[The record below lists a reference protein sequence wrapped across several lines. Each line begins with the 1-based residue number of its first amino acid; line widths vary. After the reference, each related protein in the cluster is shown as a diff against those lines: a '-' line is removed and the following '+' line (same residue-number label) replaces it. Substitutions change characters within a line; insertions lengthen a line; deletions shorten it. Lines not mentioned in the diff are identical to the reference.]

1 MTPMTW
7 SGRPG
12 RWLVITAIFELI
24 LAGVFLVIGLL
35 NPILTFGFVLTAA
48 ILGGVA
54 ILLLLWGRRWQRGYA
69 EAQRIKSQGV
79 AGQAT
84 IVGMR
89 QTGMYVNEQPQIEL
103 QLQVQ
108 DQMYGARQ
116 VTLKEYVP
124 LMMLGTL
131 SSGRPLP
138 VKVDPA
144 NPNNVV
150 IEWESA
156 MAGRISMA
164 GPPTSQVPG
173 AGQFALG
180 QMQQM
185 PTPPPPLPKAE
196 ADREKKRI
204 LAEGIPGTAR
214 ILASSATGQ
223 MDDQGRP
230 IHQMTLQI
238 EIEGRAPVMG
248 PALAGVPQERADQLE
263 VGDSVPVK
271 ADPNNPSSIA
281 IDWDNA

>member
-1 MTPMTW
+1 MGTPMTW

-12 RWLVITAIFELI
+12 KWLVITAIFEI
-24 LAGVFLVIGLL
+24 VLAGVFLVVGLL
-35 NPILTFGFVLTAA
+35 NPVLRFGFLLTAA

-54 ILLLLWGRRWQRGYA
+54 ILLLAWGRKWQKGFA
-69 EAQRIKSQGV
+69 EAQRIKAQGV
-79 AGQAT
+79 PGQAT
-84 IVGMR
+84 ITSMR
-89 QTGMYVNEQPQIEL
+89 QTGVYVNEQPQIEL

-108 DQMYGARQ
+108 DQMYGSRQ

-124 LMMLGTL
+124 MMLLGTL

-144 NPNNVV
+144 DPNKVV

-156 MAGRISMA
+156 MSGGTPMGGA
-164 GPPTSQVPG
+164 PG

-180 QMQQM
+180 QMQPM
-185 PTPPPPLPKAE
+185 PTPPPPLPKEE

-214 ILASSATGQ
+214 ILASSPTGQ
-223 MDDQGRP
+223 TDDQGQP

-238 EIEGRAPVMG
+238 EIEGRQPVMG
-248 PALAGVPQERADQLE
+248 PALARVPADRADQLE

>member
-12 RWLVITAIFELI
+12 RWLVITAIFELV

-48 ILGGVA
+48 ILGVVGV
-54 ILLLLWGRRWQRGYA
+54 LLLLWGRKWQRGYA
-69 EAQRIKSQGV
+69 EAQRIKAQGV
-79 AGQAT
+79 PGQAT

-89 QTGMYVNEQPQIEL
+89 QTGVHVNEQPQVEL

-108 DQMYGARQ
+108 DQMYGSRQ

-138 VKVDPA
+138 VKVDPS

-156 MAGRISMA
+156 MGGGM
-164 GPPTSQVPG
+164 
-173 AGQFALG
+173 
-180 QMQQM
+180 QM
-185 PTPPPPLPKAE
+185 PTAPPPLSGAE
-196 ADREKKRI
+196 SDREKERI
-204 LAEGIPGTAR
+204 LADGVPGTAR
-214 ILASSATGQ
+214 ILASTATGQ
-223 MDDQGRP
+223 VDDRGRP
-230 IHQMTLQI
+230 IHHMTLQI
-238 EIEGRAPVMG
+238 EIQGRPPMTG
-248 PALAGVPQERADQLE
+248 PALAGVPPERADQLE
-263 VGDSVPVK
+263 AGDTVPVK
-271 ADPNNPSSIA
+271 ADPDNPASIA

>member
-1 MTPMTW
+1 VTPMTW

-12 RWLVITAIFELI
+12 KWLTITAIIEI
-24 LAGVFLVIGLL
+24 VLAGVFLVVGLM
-35 NPILTFGFVLTAA
+35 NPILRFGFALTAV

-54 ILLLLWGRRWQRGYA
+54 ILLLAWGRKWQKGYA
-69 EAQRIKSQGV
+69 EAQRIKAQGV
-79 AGQAT
+79 PGQAT
-84 IVGMR
+84 IMSMQ
-89 QTGMYVNEQPQIEL
+89 QTGVYVNEQPQIEL

-108 DQMYGARQ
+108 DEMYGSRQ

-124 LMMLGTL
+124 LMLLGTL

-144 NPNNVV
+144 NPSNVV

-156 MAGRISMA
+156 MSGGMPMA
-164 GPPTSQVPG
+164 GAPG
-173 AGQFALG
+173 AGQFAMG
-180 QMQQM
+180 QMQPM

-214 ILASSATGQ
+214 ILASSPTGQ

-238 EIEGRAPVMG
+238 EIQGRQPVMG
-248 PALAGVPQERADQLE
+248 PALAGVPTERADQLE

-271 ADPNNPSSIA
+271 ADPDNPSSIA

>member
-12 RWLVITAIFELI
+12 KWLTITAIIEI
-24 LAGVFLVIGLL
+24 VLAGVFLVVGLM
-35 NPILTFGFVLTAA
+35 NPILRFGFVLTAA

-54 ILLLLWGRRWQRGYA
+54 ILLLLWGRKWQKGYA
-69 EAQRIKSQGV
+69 EAQRIKAQGV
-79 AGQAT
+79 PGQAT
-84 IVGMR
+84 IMSMR
-89 QTGMYVNEQPQIEL
+89 QTGVYVNEQPQIEL
-103 QLQVQ
+103 RLQVQ
-108 DQMYGARQ
+108 DEMYGSRQ
-116 VTLKEYVP
+116 VAMKEYVP
-124 LMMLGTL
+124 LMLLGTL

-156 MAGRISMA
+156 MSGGMPMGAPMG
-164 GPPTSQVPG
+164 GVPG
-173 AGQFALG
+173 AGQFAMG
-180 QMQQM
+180 QMQPM

-204 LAEGIPGTAR
+204 LADGIAGTAR
-214 ILASSATGQ
+214 ILASSPTGQ

-238 EIEGRAPVMG
+238 EIPGRQPVMG
-248 PALAGVPQERADQLE
+248 PALAGGPAERADQLE

>member
-12 RWLVITAIFELI
+12 KWLTITAIIEI
-24 LAGVFLVIGLL
+24 VLAGVFLVVGLM
-35 NPILTFGFVLTAA
+35 NPILRFGFVLTAA

-54 ILLLLWGRRWQRGYA
+54 ILLLLWGRKWQKGYA
-69 EAQRIKSQGV
+69 EAQRIKAQGV
-79 AGQAT
+79 PGQAT
-84 IVGMR
+84 IMSMR
-89 QTGMYVNEQPQIEL
+89 QTGVYVNEQPQIEL

-108 DQMYGARQ
+108 DEMYGSRQ
-116 VTLKEYVP
+116 VTMKEYVP
-124 LMMLGTL
+124 LMLLGTL

-156 MAGRISMA
+156 MSGGMPM
-164 GPPTSQVPG
+164 GGVPG
-173 AGQFALG
+173 AGQFAMG
-180 QMQQM
+180 QMQPM

-204 LAEGIPGTAR
+204 LADGIGGTAR
-214 ILASSATGQ
+214 ILASSPTGQ

-238 EIEGRAPVMG
+238 EILGRQPVMG
-248 PALAGVPQERADQLE
+248 PALAGVPAERADQLE

>member
-12 RWLVITAIFELI
+12 KWLTITAIFEI
-24 LAGVFLVIGLL
+24 VLAGVFLVIGLM
-35 NPILTFGFVLTAA
+35 NPLLRSGFLLTAA

-54 ILLLLWGRRWQRGYA
+54 ILLLVWGRKWQKGYA
-69 EAQRIKSQGV
+69 EAQRIKAQGV
-79 AGQAT
+79 PGQAT
-84 IVGMR
+84 IMSMR
-89 QTGMYVNEQPQIEL
+89 QTGVYVNEQPQIEL
-103 QLQVQ
+103 QLNVQ
-108 DQMYGARQ
+108 DEMYGSRQ

-124 LMMLGTL
+124 MMLLGTL

-150 IEWESA
+150 IEWENA
-156 MAGRISMA
+156 MSGGMPMGAPMG
-164 GPPTSQVPG
+164 TPG
-173 AGQFALG
+173 ADQFATG

-204 LAEGIPGTAR
+204 LAEGTPGTAK
-214 ILASSATGQ
+214 ILASSPTGQ

-238 EIEGRAPVMG
+238 EIQGRQPVMG
-248 PALAGVPQERADQLE
+248 PALAGVPAERADQLE

>member
-12 RWLVITAIFELI
+12 KWLTITAIIEI
-24 LAGVFLVIGLL
+24 VLAGVFLVVGLM
-35 NPILTFGFVLTAA
+35 NPILRFGFVLTAV

-54 ILLLLWGRRWQRGYA
+54 ILLLAWGRKWQKGYA
-69 EAQRIKSQGV
+69 EAQRIKAQGV
-79 AGQAT
+79 PGQAT
-84 IVGMR
+84 IMSMR
-89 QTGMYVNEQPQIEL
+89 QTGVYVNEQPQIEL

-108 DQMYGARQ
+108 DEMYGSRQ

-124 LMMLGTL
+124 LMLLGTL

-144 NPNNVV
+144 DPNNVV

-156 MAGRISMA
+156 MSGGMPMVGA
-164 GPPTSQVPG
+164 PG
-173 AGQFALG
+173 AGQFAMG
-180 QMQQM
+180 QMQPM

-196 ADREKKRI
+196 AEREKKRI
-204 LAEGIPGTAR
+204 LVEGIPGTAR
-214 ILASSATGQ
+214 ILASSPTGQ
-223 MDDQGRP
+223 MDDRGRP

-238 EIEGRAPVMG
+238 EIQGRQPVMG
-248 PALAGVPQERADQLE
+248 PALAGVPAERADQLE

-271 ADPNNPSSIA
+271 ADPSNPSSIA

>member
-12 RWLVITAIFELI
+12 KWLVITAIFELV
-24 LAGVFLVIGLL
+24 LAGVFLVVGLM
-35 NPILTFGFVLTAA
+35 NPILRFGFVLTAA

-54 ILLLLWGRRWQRGYA
+54 ILLLAWGRKWQKGYA
-69 EAQRIKSQGV
+69 EAQRIKAQGV
-79 AGQAT
+79 PGQAT
-84 IVGMR
+84 IMSMR
-89 QTGMYVNEQPQIEL
+89 QTGVSVNEQPQIEL

-108 DQMYGARQ
+108 DEMYGSRQ

-124 LMMLGTL
+124 MMLLGTL

-156 MAGRISMA
+156 MSG
-164 GPPTSQVPG
+164 GVPMG
-173 AGQFALG
+173 APMGGVPAGQFATG
-180 QMQQM
+180 QMQPM

-204 LAEGIPGTAR
+204 LADGIPGTAR
-214 ILASSATGQ
+214 ILASSPTGQ

-238 EIEGRAPVMG
+238 EIQGRQPVMG
-248 PALAGVPQERADQLE
+248 PALAGVPAERADQLE

-281 IDWDNA
+281 IDWNNA

>member
-12 RWLVITAIFELI
+12 RWLVITAIFEFV
-24 LAGVFLVIGLL
+24 LAGVFLVLGTL
-35 NPILTFGFVLTAA
+35 NPILRFGFYLTAA
-48 ILGGVA
+48 ILAVVA
-54 ILLLLWGRRWQRGYA
+54 VGLLFWGRKWQRGYA
-69 EAQRIKSQGV
+69 EAQRIKAQGV
-79 AGQAT
+79 PGRAT

-89 QTGMYVNEQPQIEL
+89 QTGVHVNEQPQVEL
-103 QLQVQ
+103 RLQVE
-108 DQMYGARQ
+108 DPMYGSRQ

-124 LMMLGTL
+124 LMMLGVL

-156 MAGRISMA
+156 LSG
-164 GPPTSQVPG
+164 GTQVGQAPG

-185 PTPPPPLPKAE
+185 PTPPPPLPMGE
-196 ADREKKRI
+196 ADRERKRI
-204 LAEGIPGTAR
+204 LAEGISGTAR
-214 ILASSATGQ
+214 ILASTPTGQ
-223 MDDQGRP
+223 MDDRGRP

-238 EIEGRAPVMG
+238 EIQGRPPVLG
-248 PALAGVPQERADQLE
+248 PALAGVPPERADQLE
-263 VGDSVPVK
+263 VGDNLPVK
-271 ADPNNPSSIA
+271 ADPHDPASIA

>member
-1 MTPMTW
+1 VTPMTW

-24 LAGVFLVIGLL
+24 LAGVFLVVGLL

-79 AGQAT
+79 GGQAT

-89 QTGMYVNEQPQIEL
+89 QTGVSVNEQPQIEL

-108 DQMYGARQ
+108 DQMYGSRH

-124 LMMLGTL
+124 LMMLGAL

-144 NPNNVV
+144 NPNKVV

-156 MAGRISMA
+156 MAGGMPIA
-164 GPPTSQVPG
+164 GAPMGQVPD
-173 AGQFALG
+173 GQFAMG
-180 QMQQM
+180 HMQQL
-185 PTPPPPLPKAE
+185 PTSPPPLPKAE

-204 LAEGIPGTAR
+204 LVEGIPGTAR

-223 MDDQGRP
+223 ADHQGRP
-230 IHQMTLQI
+230 IHHMTLQI
-238 EIEGRAPVMG
+238 EIQGRPPIMG
-248 PALAGVPQERADQLE
+248 PALTGVPPERADQLE

-271 ADPNNPSSIA
+271 ADPNDPSSIA

>member
-24 LAGVFLVIGLL
+24 LAGVFLVLGFV
-35 NPILTFGFVLTAA
+35 NPIVRSGFYLTAA
-48 ILGGVA
+48 ILGVLSIG
-54 ILLLLWGRRWQRGYA
+54 LLLWGRKWQRGYA
-69 EAQRIKSQGV
+69 QAQRIKTQGV
-79 AGQAT
+79 SGQAT

-89 QTGMYVNEQPQIEL
+89 QTGVYVNEQPQVEL

-108 DQMYGARQ
+108 DQMYGSRQ
-116 VTLKEYVP
+116 ITVKEYVP

-144 NPNNVV
+144 NPTNVV

-156 MAGRISMA
+156 LSGRMPVVGVPAGQI
-164 GPPTSQVPG
+164 PG
-173 AGQFALG
+173 AGQFAMG

-196 ADREKKRI
+196 SDREKKRI
-204 LAEGIPGTAR
+204 LAGGIPGTAR
-214 ILASSATGQ
+214 ILASSPTGQ

-238 EIEGRAPVMG
+238 EIQGRQPVMG
-248 PALAGVPQERADQLE
+248 PALAGVPPERAEQLE

-271 ADPNNPSSIA
+271 ADPGNSSAIA
-281 IDWDNA
+281 IDWDNS

>member
-12 RWLVITAIFELI
+12 RWLVITAIFELV
-24 LAGVFLVIGLL
+24 LAGVFLVLGFL
-35 NPILTFGFVLTAA
+35 NPIIRFGFYLTAA
-48 ILGGVA
+48 ILG
-54 ILLLLWGRRWQRGYA
+54 LLSIGLLFWGRRWQRGYA
-69 EAQRIKSQGV
+69 EAQRVKTQGV
-79 AGQAT
+79 SGQAT

-89 QTGMYVNEQPQIEL
+89 QTGVYVNEQPQVEL

-108 DQMYGARQ
+108 DQMYGPRQ
-116 VTLKEYVP
+116 LTVKEYVP
-124 LMMLGTL
+124 LMMLGTQ

-156 MAGRISMA
+156 LGGGMPMAGA
-164 GPPTSQVPG
+164 PTGRSLG
-173 AGQFALG
+173 AGQFGLG

-185 PTPPPPLPKAE
+185 PTPPPPLPRAE
-196 ADREKKRI
+196 SDRERKRI

-214 ILASSATGQ
+214 VLASPPTGQ

-238 EIEGRAPVMG
+238 EIQGRQPMMG
-248 PALAGVPQERADQLE
+248 PALAGVPPERAEQLE

-271 ADPNNPSSIA
+271 ADPNNPTAAA
-281 IDWDNA
+281 IDWDDA